1 MISVPGHNRIDGIDP
16 REQLFLVW
24 SLEEVLGL
32 VRRVQSKNQ
41 VITHHLEDK
50 TQIYETYLRKL
61 IKTVCY
67 EIINFES

>member
-16 REQLFLVW
+16 CEQLFLVW

-50 TQIYETYLRKL
+50 TQIFIFIFEKVDKNYLLRD
-61 IKTVCY
+61 Y
-67 EIINFES
+67 